1 MIWIPQHMDE
11 CPSSGVLSAVLM
23 ARFCSFPFFAYV
35 PRYCAS
41 WCIIF
46 ILCVTSTH
54 LVEPTP
60 SFALRPT
67 LQPQFISNTTA
78 FDATC
83 RSLLFVPPYRKL
95 SSRLDILPAPP
106 FHTCICPNTYFFLC
120 LSFPDFCC
128 QRSTINFAAL
138 PRPRRLTVV
147 ALGPQNPL
155 LTMTRL
161 MRFSPESMYFF
172 TRTNSASIPR
182 TPRQYSSPPPRLP
195 DTRLAAPAR
204 RRAYV
209 C

>member
-67 LQPQFISNTTA
+67 LQPQFISNTPPSTLP
-78 FDATC
+78 ATQC
-83 RSLLFVPPYRKL
+83 YLFLLTTKCHPVSTSYPPHPSILASARTLISSCAYLSPTSAVSVALLISLRSLAQ
-95 SSRLDILPAPP
+95 DA
-106 FHTCICPNTYFFLC
+106 
-120 LSFPDFCC
+120 
-128 QRSTINFAAL
+128 
-138 PRPRRLTVV
+138 
-147 ALGPQNPL
+147 
-155 LTMTRL
+155 
-161 MRFSPESMYFF
+161 
-172 TRTNSASIPR
+172 
-182 TPRQYSSPPPRLP
+182 
-195 DTRLAAPAR
+195 
-204 RRAYV
+204 
-209 C
+209 